1 MIQAEGLRFTYPGG
15 RQEVLHGLDFTA
27 NPGEILGFLGPSGAG
42 KSTAQKILT
51 GILKGYEGSARVLG
65 GEVRGQGRSYYERIG
80 VAMEVPNLYGKFT
93 AMENLKFFS
102 SLYKGPCEDPAKL
115 MERLELQDDMDTRV
129 SGYSKGMKMR
139 LNFIRALV
147 HRPEVLFLDEP
158 TAGLDPARARV
169 MKDMI
174 REQKALGRTVLLTT
188 HDMHLAEE
196 LCDRVAFI
204 VDGSIKLMDS
214 PINLRLQA
222 GDRQARY
229 SWREGGV
236 LREAETPLKALK
248 DDRRFLELMGGG
260 RLETLH
266 TQEPS
271 LEELFIKATGRRLE

>member
-1 MIQAEGLRFTYPGG
+1 MISTSGLHFTYPGG
-15 RQEVLHGLDFTA
+15 KQEVLHGLEFAA

-51 GILKGYEGSARVLG
+51 GILKGYSGSVKVLG
-65 GEVRGQGRSYYERIG
+65 GEVREQGRGYYERIG

-93 AMENLKFFS
+93 AMENLRFFV
-102 SLYKGPCEDPAKL
+102 SLYSGPCEDPAKL

-129 SGYSKGMKMR
+129 SGYSKGMRMR
-139 LNFIRALV
+139 LNFIRALL

-174 REQKALGRTVLLTT
+174 TEQKALGRTVLLTT

-204 VDGSIKLMDS
+204 VDGAIRLMDS
-214 PINLRLQA
+214 PINLRLKA
-222 GDRQARY
+222 GDRRARY
-229 SWREGGV
+229 SWREEGK
-236 LREAETPLKALK
+236 LMEAETPLAALK
-248 DDRRFLELMGGG
+248 DDGWFLALMQVC

-271 LEELFIKATGRRLE
+271 LEDLFIQATGRRLE